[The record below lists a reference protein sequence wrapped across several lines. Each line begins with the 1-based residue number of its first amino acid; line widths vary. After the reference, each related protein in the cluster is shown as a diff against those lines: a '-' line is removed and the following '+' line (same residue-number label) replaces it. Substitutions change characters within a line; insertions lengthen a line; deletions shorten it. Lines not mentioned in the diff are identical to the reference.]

1 VERERDEA
9 VWTPPE
15 GGAPR
20 SPAVDAAFDAL
31 PLPALVLARAGGV
44 LAVNRAF
51 EAATGF
57 RTRDLA
63 RRDAAAALAASDAD
77 GLRLR
82 EAWAAAEA
90 GRPWV
95 GEVIFRRADGGV
107 WAHELSASPLG
118 GPDVDGACGVALCQD
133 LAARRQSQARLLA
146 TDRMVSV
153 GTLAAGV
160 AHEINNPLAF
170 LLTNLHFA
178 ADALAA
184 GGAQPLGP
192 VREALQEA
200 VEGAERVREIVRDLK
215 AFARSDDRGRA
226 PIDVERVLES
236 SVKMAWNE
244 IRHRARLV
252 KRFGRVPPVLGEEA
266 RLGQVF
272 LNLALNAVQAIPEG
286 DVAGNTIE
294 LATRLEG
301 DRVIVEVRD
310 SGPGIPEAVRP
321 QLFTPFFTTKPAGV
335 GTGLGLYIC
344 RDIVGSLGGT
354 VEALSPEGGDT
365 VLRGSLPAAAREPA
379 AVPAPAPRTR
389 ARVMVVDDEP
399 MIGATLARVLAGHE
413 VVTVASSRD
422 ALRRVESGEAFDVLL
437 LDLIMPE
444 MTGMEL
450 YEALTRT
457 VPAAAERVVFLTGG
471 LFTPA
476 ARAFAERV
484 KNPILE
490 KPFDAGALRRLVAER
505 LGGAARPEVGT
516 RGEPATAPAAGG
528 GLTL

>member
-1 VERERDEA
+1 VDRERDEA
-9 VWTPPE
+9 GWTLPAA
-15 GGAPR
+15 GAP
-20 SPAVDAAFDAL
+20 SAPPAVCAAFHAL
-31 PLPALVLARAGGV
+31 PLPALVLGGAGDV
-44 LAVNRAF
+44 VAVNRAF

-57 RTRDLA
+57 RGEDLA
-63 RRDAAAALAASDAD
+63 GRDAAAALATSDAD

-82 EAWAAAEA
+82 DARDAAMA

-95 GEVIFRRADGGV
+95 GELIFRRADGGV
-107 WAHELSASPLG
+107 WAHELSASPLAA
-118 GPDVDGACGVALCQD
+118 PDADGACAVALCQD

-178 ADALAA
+178 ADALAGD
-184 GGAQPLGP
+184 GGAPPLGP

-200 VEGAERVREIVRDLK
+200 LEGAERVREIARDLK
-215 AFARSDDRGRA
+215 AFARSDDRGRGLV
-226 PIDVERVLES
+226 DVERVLET
-236 SVKMAWNE
+236 SVKMAWND

-252 KRFGRVPPVLGEEA
+252 KRFGRVPPVVGEEA

-272 LNLALNAVQAIPEG
+272 LNLVLNAVQAIPEG
-286 DVAGNTIE
+286 DVPGNTLE
-294 LATRLEG
+294 LVTRLEG
-301 DRVIVEVRD
+301 DRVVVEVRD

-321 QLFTPFFTTKPAGV
+321 HLFTPFFTTKPAGV

-354 VEALSPEGGDT
+354 VEALSPEGGGT
-365 VLRGSLPAAAREPA
+365 VLRVALPVAAAQEPA
-379 AVPAPAPRTR
+379 AAPAPRAR

-413 VVTVASSRD
+413 VVAVASSRE
-422 ALRRVESGEAFDVLL
+422 ALRRIESGEAFDVLL

-450 YEALTRT
+450 YEALARSAP
-457 VPAAAERVVFLTGG
+457 VAAERVVFLSGG

-490 KPFDAGALRRLVAER
+490 KPFDAAALRRLVAER
-505 LGGAARPEVGT
+505 VGGGAA
-516 RGEPATAPAAGG
+516 AAARCLRALLG
-528 GLTL
+528 

>member
-1 VERERDEA
+1 MDQVRDETGS
-9 VWTPPE
+9 TPPE
-15 GGAPR
+15 GGAP
-20 SPAVDAAFDAL
+20 PARPRVAVACAAFDAL
-31 PLPALVLARAGGV
+31 PLPALVMGRGGAV
-44 LAVNRAF
+44 LAVNRAL

-57 RTRDLA
+57 SAADLA
-63 RRDAAAALAASDAD
+63 GRDAATALASTDGD

-82 EAWAAAEA
+82 EAWTAAEA
-90 GRPWV
+90 GRPWG
-95 GEVIFRRADGGV
+95 GEVVFRRADGGV
-107 WAHELSASPLG
+107 WAHELAASPVS
-118 GPDVDGACGVALCQD
+118 GPEAEGACAVALCQD

-178 ADALAA
+178 AGALEAE

-200 VEGAERVREIVRDLK
+200 IEGAERVREIVRDLK
-215 AFARSDDRGRA
+215 AFARSDERGRG
-226 PIDVERVLES
+226 PVDVERVLES

-252 KRFGRVPPVLGEEA
+252 RRFGRVPPVLGEEA

-272 LNLALNAVQAIPEG
+272 LNLVLNAVQAIPEG
-286 DVAGNTIE
+286 DVSGNTIE

-301 DRVIVEVRD
+301 DRVVVEVRD
-310 SGPGIPEAVRP
+310 SGPGIPEAIRP

-354 VEALSPEGGDT
+354 VEALPAEGGGT
-365 VLRGSLPAAAREPA
+365 VLRVALPTAAARK
-379 AVPAPAPRTR
+379 PAPPAR
-389 ARVMVVDDEP
+389 ARVLVVDDEP
-399 MIGATLARVLAGHE
+399 MIGATLTRVLAGHE
-413 VVTVASSRD
+413 VVALASPRE
-422 ALRRVESGEAFDVLL
+422 ALRRVEAGEAFDLVL
-437 LDLIMPE
+437 LDLMMPE

-450 YEALTRT
+450 YEALARS
-457 VPAAAERVVFLTGG
+457 VPAAAERVVFLSGG

-484 KNPILE
+484 KNLILE
-490 KPFDAGALRRLVAER
+490 KPFDAAALRRLVAER
-505 LGGAARPEVGT
+505 LAAERGALPGDA
-516 RGEPATAPAAGG
+516 AAPAVP
-528 GLTL
+528 